1 MAASCYGVPQ
11 FRMRVFLWGCHPD
24 EVKYFHIIKYSC
36 SIIFMFL
43 FHVQQ
48 FNPTEIQHVW
58 NSAEIPCS
66 AV

>member
-1 MAASCYGVPQ
+1 
-11 FRMRVFLWGCHPD
+11 MRVFLWGCHPD

-58 NSAEIPCS
+58 NSAEIPCT